1 MQRKC
6 KGQCFFQEKGNEYFC
21 FGNSDNDNSR
31 TMCLSNL
38 PSTTQLQ
45 SSNIMEDFF
54 QNEIPIFVSQ
64 SDIPNLKQSSDFLK
78 ETKKKGSK
86 TEDNTKK
93 EKVKKIER
101 SAEKARKEDI
111 GAKVREEN
119 MEERK
124 EAKKKES
131 KERNKEEMLNPR
143 SREERIGDKKD
154 NKNSKREDVKPERKE
169 DKNDD
174 KKVENKSERKEEPY
188 KCETI
193 VEHIPIQIEKKDR
206 KDNIAKSSNIPLRIT
221 KNKNKATNPTE
232 IKKSKEEQ
240 NLKVIEVDFI

>member
-1 MQRKC
+1 
-6 KGQCFFQEKGNEYFC
+6 
-21 FGNSDNDNSR
+21 
-31 TMCLSNL
+31 
-38 PSTTQLQ
+38 
-45 SSNIMEDFF
+45 MEDFF

-119 MEERK
+119 KEERK

-154 NKNSKREDVKPERKE
+154 NKNSKREDVKPERKEDKKE

-206 KDNIAKSSNIPLRIT
+206 KDNIAKSSNIPLRIN
-221 KNKNKATNPTE
+221 KNKNKDNNPKE
-232 IKKSKEEQ
+232 IKKSKEEPS
-240 NLKVIEVDFI
+240 LKVIEVDFSFSTECKESDKTQVVKHQQPKKITRHDLKFALNHLKMF